1 MIIIIIL
8 KFNVKNWY
16 KTGVSFESGRLLT
29 QVNIKIKMI
38 IIIVLKL
45 DSRQDLE
52 HGLGGSTLVE
62 LD

>member
-1 MIIIIIL
+1 ME
-8 KFNVKNWY
+8 NWY

-29 QVNIKIKMI
+29 QVNIKIKII

-45 DSRQDLE
+45 DSRQGLE

-62 LD
+62 LG